1 MRALTTA
8 AILLLFTGCVTTTT
22 TTTAQAPAPAT
33 GAQTFSGEVWTW
45 DQPNNIVTLFKDGQ
59 ATRVKVSPETMRTLR
74 LHEQARVTG
83 ELAPPADLLVV
94 TNAGP
99 MTPVPRGQAETMEVK
114 GTVASV
120 DPNGRIAVTS
130 DRGPVHV
137 WGAAGADQRF
147 AKGSPVSVKMSVQPV
162 DMRPAAAGQP
172 ASAMPAAASPSS
184 EPGDH
189 AVITGRIIGVNPGGI
204 LVVES
209 PTGPIQVL
217 VADGAKYKV
226 GDYVEIRTTVHTA
239 SS

>member
-8 AILLLFTGCVTTTT
+8 AILLLLAGCA
-22 TTTAQAPAPAT
+22 TTTAPAP
-33 GAQTFSGEVWTW
+33 GAQVYTGEVWTW
-45 DQPNNIVTLFKDGQ
+45 DQPNNIVTLYKSGQ
-59 ATRVKVSPETMRTLR
+59 IQRVKVSPAEMRTLR

-94 TNAGP
+94 TNTGP
-99 MTPVPRGQAETMEVK
+99 VTFIPRGQAESMEVK

-120 DPNGRIAVTS
+120 DPQGRMAVTS

-137 WGAAGADQRF
+137 WAASGADQRF
-147 AKGSPVSVKMSVQPV
+147 TKGAPVSVKMTVQPV
-162 DMRPAAAGQP
+162 DAKPVAAGQP
-172 ASAMPAAASPSS
+172 APATTPAASPTS

-189 AVITGRIIGVNPGGI
+189 AVVTGRIIGVNPGGI

-217 VADGAKYKV
+217 VADGGKYKV
-226 GDYVEIRTTVHTA
+226 GDWVEIHSTVRTA
-239 SS
+239 S

>member
-1 MRALTTA
+1 MRALTIA
-8 AILLLFTGCVTTTT
+8 AIVLLFAGCAASTT
-22 TTTAQAPAPAT
+22 APAPSSS
-33 GAQTFSGEVWTW
+33 AQIYTGEVWTW
-45 DQPNNIVTLFKDGQ
+45 DQPNNIVTLYQGGQ
-59 ATRVKVSPETMRTLR
+59 ITRVKVSPETMRTLR
-74 LHEQARVTG
+74 LHDQARVTG

-94 TNAGP
+94 TNTGP
-99 MTPVPRGQAETMEVK
+99 MTPVARGQAESMEVK

-120 DPNGRIAVTS
+120 DPQGRIAVTS
-130 DRGPVHV
+130 ERGPVHV
-137 WGAAGADQRF
+137 WAASGADQRF
-147 AKGSPVSVKMSVQPV
+147 TKGAPVSVKMTVQPV
-162 DMRPAAAGQP
+162 DMKPVASGQP
-172 ASAMPAAASPSS
+172 APATAVDASPSS

-226 GDYVEIRTTVHTA
+226 GDYVEIRTTVRTA